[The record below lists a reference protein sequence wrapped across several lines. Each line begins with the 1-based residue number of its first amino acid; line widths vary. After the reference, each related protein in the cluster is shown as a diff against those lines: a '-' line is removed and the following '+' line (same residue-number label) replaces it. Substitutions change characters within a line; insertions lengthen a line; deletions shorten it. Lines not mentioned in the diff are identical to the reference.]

1 MRLQHEEV
9 VSKRHG
15 DETHDDKIKS
25 EERKRR
31 REQFEREKSTEARI
45 DNLIE

>member
-31 REQFEREKSTEARI
+31 EQIEREKSTEARI